1 MLDFIISGW
10 LIMPVFES
18 SRKVQ
23 LFGSSLAMTLPAL
36 FVKTN
41 EVEKGSVGK
50 VYFGLD
56 GVLVVSVVDDNQARK
71 SLMKI
76 IEKIDEI
83 CLNQNIKEDQNVKQ
97 E

>member
-1 MLDFIISGW
+1 
-10 LIMPVFES
+10 MPVFES

-41 EVEKGSVGK
+41 DVEKGSVGK

-56 GVLVVSVVDDNQARK
+56 GVLVVSVVDDNKARE

>member
-1 MLDFIISGW
+1 M
-10 LIMPVFES
+10 FET

-23 LFGSSLAMTLPAL
+23 LFGSSLAITLPAL
-36 FVKTN
+36 FVKAN

-56 GVLVVSVVDDNQARK
+56 GILVVSVVEDSKVKA

-76 IEKIDEI
+76 IEKLDENSPI
-83 CLNQNIKEDQNVKQ
+83 QDRTGNRLDK
-97 E
+97 

>member
-1 MLDFIISGW
+1 
-10 LIMPVFES
+10 MPVFES

-23 LFGSSLAMTLPAL
+23 LFGSSLAITLPAL
-36 FVKTN
+36 FVKVN

-56 GVLVVSVVDDNQARK
+56 GVLVVSVVEESKVRA

-76 IEKIDEI
+76 IEKLDEDSPTQDKKG
-83 CLNQNIKEDQNVKQ
+83 NGRDK
-97 E
+97 

>member
-1 MLDFIISGW
+1 
-10 LIMPVFES
+10 MPVFES

-23 LFGSSLAMTLPAL
+23 LFGSSLAITLPAL

-41 EVEKGSVGK
+41 EIEKGSVGK

-56 GVLVVSVVDDNQARK
+56 GVLVVSVVDDNKARE

>member
-1 MLDFIISGW
+1 
-10 LIMPVFES
+10 MPVFES

>member
-1 MLDFIISGW
+1 
-10 LIMPVFES
+10 MPVFES
-18 SRKVQ
+18 TRKVQ
-23 LFGSSLAMTLPAL
+23 LFGSSLAVTLPAL

-56 GVLVVSVVDDNQARK
+56 GVLVVSVVDDTEVRE

-83 CLNQNIKEDQNVKQ
+83 CLNTYRKEGQSVEQ

>member
-1 MLDFIISGW
+1 
-10 LIMPVFES
+10 MPVFES

-41 EVEKGSVGK
+41 EIKKGSVGK

-56 GVLVVSVVDDNQARK
+56 GVLVVSIVDDNKTRG
-71 SLMKI
+71 SLLKI

-83 CLNQNIKEDQNVKQ
+83 CLNQNIKEDQSVKQ

>member
-1 MLDFIISGW
+1 
-10 LIMPVFES
+10 MPMFET

-23 LFGSSLAMTLPAL
+23 LFGSSLAITLPAL
-36 FVKTN
+36 FVKAN

-56 GVLVVSVVDDNQARK
+56 GILVVSVVEDSKVRA

-76 IEKIDEI
+76 IEKLDE
-83 CLNQNIKEDQNVKQ
+83 NSSTQDRTGNRRDK
-97 E
+97 